1 MKPRRQKV
9 RGGHGDVANL
19 WLALSRLRLQR
30 SLHMLTKILSNLT
43 PAGLADEEIFAAIKA
58 HVEAA
63 APPAAEGEAPAGE
76 TAEPAAEPPVEA
88 PSDPPADP
96 PAE

>member
-1 MKPRRQKV
+1 
-9 RGGHGDVANL
+9 
-19 WLALSRLRLQR
+19 
-30 SLHMLTKILSNLT
+30 MLTNSSSNHAL
-43 PAGLADEEIFAAIKA
+43 AGLADEEIFAAIKA

-63 APPAAEGEAPAGE
+63 GPTPAEGEAPAGE